1 MANHTT
7 PIDIAMLAV
16 DNCFTLVSECMW
28 LQIVSQSDK
37 HTLSENTSLY
47 RYFNEGGL
55 TRPQTAFEKR
65 TGSQV
70 NRQMFMD
77 ILLNNLVLS
86 FERLVPLFG
95 DM

>member
-1 MANHTT
+1 MPRALGHNFYITQWR
-7 PIDIAMLAV
+7 
-16 DNCFTLVSECMW
+16 VS
-28 LQIVSQSDK
+28 IV
-37 HTLSENTSLY
+37 
-47 RYFNEGGL
+47 NEGGL